1 LSLQRADEGFRDRQL
16 TLIAVTSI
24 VRRAAPDEQSSFLR
38 LVDVDRAHVLAT
50 VAIPESHGRS
60 ADPNP
65 RGGHRGARGVSAF
78 GDRLVLATNDRL
90 LVLDPSW
97 RLVEELAHR
106 WIGGIHDVLATEDG
120 IWVTSTAASSL
131 IKLDWRGK
139 LLHHWHWADDP
150 GLANA
155 LGFRNPPAFDTSI
168 DYRVPVHGIGA
179 HDVVHMN
186 SVVARGS
193 GLLLSLGQIRS
204 PAIQRWQGVRGAV
217 MRIAARLPL
226 ARKTVAWLR
235 NRRMSAGEARS
246 TPAPSK
252 RGASHAIVELELE
265 HGRPGSSRILW
276 RQGGVGTPKHNVG
289 LVRDSE
295 AGGEALV
302 FNDSEVGV
310 AVVDLTSGAL
320 NHAIAVPG
328 SPTFSRGLCMLS
340 DDECLVGS
348 QRPAAIYR
356 VSLRARV
363 LLGSIDLDGKPWE
376 TVYAIG
382 AVPEE
387 FSQNDFDGFD
397 EWAQRVNT
405 PL

>member
-1 LSLQRADEGFRDRQL
+1 M

-38 LVDVDRAHVLAT
+38 LVDADRAHVLAT

-65 RGGHRGARGVSAF
+65 RGGHRGARGVSSF

-139 LLHHWHWADDP
+139 LLHHWHWTDDP
-150 GLANA
+150 GLASA
-155 LGFRNPPAFDTSI
+155 LGFRNPPAFDKSI

-186 SVVARGS
+186 SVVARDS

-204 PAIQRWQGVRGAV
+204 PAIQRWQGVRGAL
-217 MRIAARLPL
+217 MRMAARLPL

-265 HGRPGSSRILW
+265 QGRPGSSRILW
-276 RQGGVGTPKHNVG
+276 RQGGVSTPKHNVG
-289 LVRDSE
+289 LVPDSG

-310 AVVDLTSGAL
+310 AVVDLAGGAL
-320 NHAIAVPG
+320 NHTIAVPG

-340 DDECLVGS
+340 GDECLVGS

-356 VSLRARV
+356 LSLRARS
-363 LLGSIDLDGKPWE
+363 LLGSIELDGKPWE

-382 AVPEE
+382 VIPEG
-387 FSQNDFDGFD
+387 FSQNDFDGFN
-397 EWAQRVNT
+397 EWAVRVDN
-405 PL
+405 